1 MGSAAQPVPNRALIT
16 VREASA
22 ADGWALAAL
31 RFALWPDEP
40 LEVRRAEAEANL
52 TRTDGGLAT
61 FVAEIEGEVIAFA
74 EVSLRRD
81 YVNGCETSPVA
92 FLEGI
97 YVRPERRREGVGRA
111 LVDAAEQRGRAQGCS
126 ELASDALLDNHASH
140 RFHSGAGFEE
150 TERVVYF
157 RKVLGEP

>member
-1 MGSAAQPVPNRALIT
+1 MIRFAA
-16 VREASA
+16 A
-22 ADGWALAAL
+22 ADIDALAAL

-40 LEVRRAEAEANL
+40 LEVRRAETVVNV
-52 TRTDGGLAT
+52 TRTGGDFVT
-61 FVAEIEGEVIAFA
+61 FVAGPEGEITAFA

-97 YVRPERRREGVGRA
+97 YVQTAHRRQGLGRE
-111 LVDAAEQRGRAQGCS
+111 LVAAAEQWGRGQGCA
-126 ELASDALLDNHASH
+126 ELGSDALLDNDLSH

-150 TERVVYF
+150 TEQVVYF
-157 RKVLGEP
+157 RKL